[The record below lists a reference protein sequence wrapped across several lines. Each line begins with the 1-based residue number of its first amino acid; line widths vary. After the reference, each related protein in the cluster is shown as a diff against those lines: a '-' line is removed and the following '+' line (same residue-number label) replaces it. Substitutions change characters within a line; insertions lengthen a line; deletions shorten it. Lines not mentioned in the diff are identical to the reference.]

1 MTKFQRQKH
10 KKLVQEL
17 KKRRERGERNLMILN
32 GEIVLR
38 RYHKPT
44 SGSNNPSNISNA
56 ASNAPS
62 VVEENMQ
69 FLMMTIM

>member
-32 GEIVLR
+32 GEIVIR
-38 RYHKPT
+38 RYRKPT
-44 SGSNNPSNISNA
+44 SGGTAPPSEGMLD
-56 ASNAPS
+56 PP
-62 VVEENMQ
+62 VVEENSS
-69 FLMMTIM
+69 